1 MENGAP
7 QLVARDL
14 RRSFRMGP
22 RRIEVLRGI
31 SMEVQR
37 SEAVFLVGA
46 SGAGKTTLL
55 YTLAGLERPEGG
67 TVDFEGQRPYTG
79 SSQAQAQIRNTQMG
93 FVFQSYF
100 LLPELTA
107 LENVMLPGM
116 IGGSVR
122 ESAAEE
128 SLRSVGLG
136 ERLQHLPAE
145 LSGGEQQRVA
155 IARALVNDPAI
166 VFADEP
172 TGNLDSKTGDAI
184 MDLLLSLAAG
194 TSEIFFVLTK
204 TTADRDG
211 TTLVEEPR
219 KTTRT
224 VKPAN
229 ESGPAKAAKSLTIF
243 LDGEFVP
250 EGDAKVSVFDHGLL
264 YGDGIFE
271 GIRFYNGGVFRLE
284 EHLERLWDSARS
296 ICLEVPMSRSE
307 MTEALLETIR
317 KNDLRDGYIRLIVT
331 RGVGN
336 LGLNPAQCKRPS
348 VIIIATTIVLYPAEM
363 YHR

>member
-55 YTLAGLERPEGG
+55 YTLAGLERPEEG
-67 TVDFEGQRPYTG
+67 TVEFEGQRLYTG
-79 SSQAQAQIRNTQMG
+79 SSQAQAHIRNTQMG

-116 IGGSVR
+116 IGGRVR

-184 MDLLLSLAAG
+184 IELLLGLAR
-194 TSEIFFVLTK
+194 E
-204 TTADRDG
+204 R
-211 TTLVEEPR
+211 R
-219 KTTRT
+219 KTLLVVTHDARL
-224 VKPAN
+224 
-229 ESGPAKAAKSLTIF
+229 AKL
-243 LDGEFVP
+243 
-250 EGDAKVSVFDHGLL
+250 GDRELHIQDGLL
-264 YGDGIFE
+264 AG
-271 GIRFYNGGVFRLE
+271 
-284 EHLERLWDSARS
+284 
-296 ICLEVPMSRSE
+296 
-307 MTEALLETIR
+307 
-317 KNDLRDGYIRLIVT
+317 
-331 RGVGN
+331 
-336 LGLNPAQCKRPS
+336 
-348 VIIIATTIVLYPAEM
+348 
-363 YHR
+363 